1 MILKLCGKYLMQFKT
16 MLYITSVTILIC
28 AIVNGR
34 ENVIGSYKNEGSLI
48 TIVNI
53 IKL

>member
-1 MILKLCGKYLMQFKT
+1 MILKVCGKYLMQFKT
-16 MLYITSVTILIC
+16 VLYITSVTILIC
-28 AIVNGR
+28 AIISSR
-34 ENVIGSYKNEGSLI
+34 KNVIDSYKNEGSLI